1 MYFLEVWPILCIEM
15 HLNKKIVFLLFLIQI
30 QFASSQVVNIEN
42 KRIYDDT
49 SGASGSIDAS
59 FSAMKTKDLLV
70 NIFFRPRIQYKTI
83 KHYYLIITDLMY
95 SRGGDRVYSNSG
107 LVHFQYAYRLKGP
120 LKWENYF
127 QTQYN
132 HLLNQQS
139 KIIIG
144 SGLRLKCYDS
154 KGYKFF
160 TGISAFIEREEL
172 INSQIIQNDAR
183 LSNYISWYFD
193 PKKHYF
199 FSGVLYLQ
207 PSFQD
212 FSDLRI
218 MGQYSLNF
226 HFTKRTDFKVE
237 FTHFYDSRPSLGV
250 VKSTFNSSF
259 GIRMKLGE
267 K

>member
-1 MYFLEVWPILCIEM
+1 MQIE
-15 HLNKKIVFLLFLIQI
+15 LL
-30 QFASSQVVNIEN
+30 SSQVVNIEN

-59 FSAMKTKDLLV
+59 FSGMKTKDLLINV
-70 NIFFRPRIQYKTI
+70 FFRPRIQYKTL
-83 KHYYLIITDLMY
+83 KHYYLIISDIMY
-95 SRGGDRVYSNSG
+95 SKGGDRVYSNSG
-107 LVHFQYAYRLKGP
+107 LLHFQYAYRLKGP

-127 QTQYN
+127 QSQYN
-132 HLLNQQS
+132 HLLNQKS
-139 KIIIG
+139 RVILG
-144 SGLRLKCYDS
+144 TGLRLKCYDN

-160 TGISAFIEREEL
+160 TGISAFIEREEM
-172 INSQIIQNDAR
+172 IDANIVKNDAR

-199 FSGVLYLQ
+199 FSGVIYFQ
-207 PSFQD
+207 PSIQNFN
-212 FSDLRI
+212 DLRI
-218 MGQYSLNF
+218 MGQYSVNF

-237 FTHFYDSRPSLGV
+237 FTHFYDSNPLLGV